1 MVYSRIKIFPMSG
14 VGLSIPL
21 NTEYEGWV
29 AQILNGSFGA
39 NKEYNFTGNV
49 VTTVMDKPIDINMR
63 LTPTVP
69 VPSRSARSFLDVL
82 ANGSNITVQLNDDSL
97 MAPSINYKLNETD
110 TYTKPS
116 VVFNRKVVWKQD
128 CVVRE
133 IKYNYSDSP
142 ATIDFTITTKNP
154 VLYGPELSLYM
165 GFGNQTWSQ
174 SITNT
179 QEILDKLYTQ
189 IGYLDIVRL
198 RIGLPPVGNTGYQ
211 IFNRGLTQ
219 FHAYVNGSS
228 TTENGLFDM
237 TKSETGG
244 RLFNISGGYQ
254 ALSSTCYASEAYPAI
269 SVNDISAFMKNF
281 SRQPVKF
288 KVPNYGNCFVAM
300 DLVMT
305 RKGL

>member
-1 MVYSRIKIFPMSG
+1 MVYSTLKILPLSG
-14 VGLSIPL
+14 MGLSIPL
-21 NTEYEGWV
+21 NVERDGWV
-29 AQILNGSFGA
+29 AQILNGSFGV

-49 VTTVMDKPIDINMR
+49 VTTVTDKPIDINVR

-69 VPSRSARSFLDVL
+69 VPEKSARSFLDIL
-82 ANGSNITVQLNDDSL
+82 ANGSDLNVQLVDDSIK
-97 MAPSINYKLNETD
+97 APSINYSLNETN

-116 VVFNRKVVWKQD
+116 VLFNRKVIWKQD

-133 IKYNYSDSP
+133 IKYNYSDHP
-142 ATIDFTITTKNP
+142 ATIEFTITTKNP
-154 VLYGPELSLYM
+154 VLYGPEFSLYM
-165 GFGNQTWSQ
+165 GFGNQTWPQ

-179 QEILDKLYTQ
+179 QEILDKLYTE

-198 RIGLPPVGNTGYQ
+198 RIGLPPIGNSSYQ

-219 FHAYVNGSS
+219 FHAYVTGSS

-237 TKSETGG
+237 TKNKQGG
-244 RLFNISGGYQ
+244 RLFTITGGYQ
-254 ALSSTCYASEAYPAI
+254 ALSATCYASEAYPAI

-288 KVPNYGNCFVAM
+288 NVPNYGSCFVAM

>member
-1 MVYSRIKIFPMSG
+1 MVYSMLKIFPTSG
-14 VGLSIPL
+14 IGASISL
-21 NTEYEGWV
+21 NEEREGWV
-29 AQILNGSFGA
+29 AQILNGSFGV

-49 VTTVMDKPIDINMR
+49 VTTVTDKPIDINVR

-69 VPSRSARSFLDVL
+69 IPEKPARYFLDVL
-82 ANGSNITVQLNDDSL
+82 ANGSDLTVQLVDDSIK
-97 MAPSINYKLNETD
+97 APSINYKLNETN

-116 VVFNRKVVWKQD
+116 ILLNRKVIWKQD

-133 IKYNYSDSP
+133 IKYNYSDRP
-142 ATIDFTITTKNP
+142 ATIEFTITTKNP
-154 VLYGPELSLYM
+154 VLYGPEFSLYM

-198 RIGLPPVGNTGYQ
+198 RIGLPPVGNTSYQ

-237 TKSETGG
+237 TKSPTGG

-254 ALSSTCYASEAYPAI
+254 ALSSLCYSSEAYPAI

-281 SRQPVKF
+281 SRPPAKF
-288 KVPNYGNCFVAM
+288 NIPNYGSCFVAM
-300 DLVMT
+300 DLVMM

>member
-1 MVYSRIKIFPMSG
+1 MAYSRIKIFPTSG

-21 NTEYEGWV
+21 NAEYEGWV

-49 VTTVMDKPIDINMR
+49 VTTVTDKPIDINMR

-69 VPSRSARSFLDVL
+69 VPSRSARSFLDIL
-82 ANGSNITVQLNDDSL
+82 ANGSDITVQLNDDSL

-116 VVFNRKVVWKQD
+116 VFFNRKVVWKQD
-128 CVVRE
+128 CVIRE

-142 ATIDFTITTKNP
+142 ATIEFTITTKNP

-288 KVPNYGNCFVAM
+288 NVPNYGKCFVAM

>member
-1 MVYSRIKIFPMSG
+1 MAYSMLKIFPMSG
-14 VGLSIPL
+14 LGMSIPL
-21 NTEYEGWV
+21 NVEKEGWV
-29 AQILNGSFGA
+29 AQILNGSFGI

-49 VTTVMDKPIDINMR
+49 VTTVTDKPIDINVR

-69 VPSRSARSFLDVL
+69 IPEKPARYFLDVL
-82 ANGSNITVQLNDDSL
+82 SNGSDLTVQLVDDGIQ
-97 MAPSINYKLNETD
+97 APSINYKLNETN

-116 VVFNRKVVWKQD
+116 VLFNRKVTWKQG

-142 ATIDFTITTKNP
+142 AAIEFTITTKNP
-154 VLYGPELSLYM
+154 VLYGPEFSLYI
-165 GFGNQTWSQ
+165 GFGNQTWPQ

-189 IGYLDIVRL
+189 IGYLDITRL
-198 RIGLPPVGNTGYQ
+198 RIGLPPVGNTSYQ

-237 TKSETGG
+237 TKTETGG
-244 RLFNISGGYQ
+244 RLFNITGGYQ

-269 SVNDISAFMKNF
+269 SVNDISAFMRNF
-281 SRQPVKF
+281 SRQPAKF
-288 KVPNYGNCFVAM
+288 NISNYGSCFVAM

>member
-1 MVYSRIKIFPMSG
+1 MVYSMLKIFPTSG
-14 VGLSIPL
+14 IGASIPL
-21 NTEYEGWV
+21 NAEREGWV
-29 AQILNGSFGA
+29 AQILNGSFGV

-49 VTTVMDKPIDINMR
+49 VTTVTDKPIDINVR

-69 VPSRSARSFLDVL
+69 IPEKPARYFLDVL
-82 ANGSNITVQLNDDSL
+82 ANGSDLTVQLVDDSFK
-97 MAPSINYKLNETD
+97 APSINYKLNETN

-116 VVFNRKVVWKQD
+116 ILFNRKVIWKQD

-133 IKYNYSDSP
+133 IKYNYSDHP
-142 ATIDFTITTKNP
+142 ATIEFTITTKNP
-154 VLYGPELSLYM
+154 VLYGPEFSLYM

-189 IGYLDIVRL
+189 IGYLDIIRL

-211 IFNRGLTQ
+211 IFNQGLTQ

-237 TKSETGG
+237 NKSPTGG

-254 ALSSTCYASEAYPAI
+254 ALSSLCYSSEAYPAI

-281 SRQPVKF
+281 SRQPAKF
-288 KVPNYGNCFVAM
+288 NIPNYGSCFVAM
-300 DLVMT
+300 DLVMM

>member
-1 MVYSRIKIFPMSG
+1 MVYSMLKIFPTSG
-14 VGLSIPL
+14 IGASIPL
-21 NTEYEGWV
+21 NEEREGWV
-29 AQILNGSFGA
+29 AQILNGSFGV

-49 VTTVMDKPIDINMR
+49 VTTVTDKPIDINVR

-69 VPSRSARSFLDVL
+69 IPEKPARYFLDVL
-82 ANGSNITVQLNDDSL
+82 ANGSDLTVQLVDNSVK
-97 MAPSINYKLNETD
+97 APSINYKLNETN

-116 VVFNRKVVWKQD
+116 ILFNRKVIWKQD

-133 IKYNYSDSP
+133 IKYNYSDRP
-142 ATIDFTITTKNP
+142 ATIEFTITTKNP
-154 VLYGPELSLYM
+154 VLYGPEFSLYM
-165 GFGNQTWSQ
+165 GLGNQTWPQ

-179 QEILDKLYTQ
+179 QEILDNLYTQ
-189 IGYLDIVRL
+189 IGYLDIIRL

-237 TKSETGG
+237 NKSPTGG
-244 RLFNISGGYQ
+244 RLFKISGGYQ
-254 ALSSTCYASEAYPAI
+254 ALSSLCYSSEAYPAI

-281 SRQPVKF
+281 SRQPAKF
-288 KVPNYGNCFVAM
+288 NIPNYGSCFVAM
-300 DLVMT
+300 DLVMM

>member
-1 MVYSRIKIFPMSG
+1 MTYSMLKIFPSSG
-14 VGLSIPL
+14 VGMAIPL
-21 NTEYEGWV
+21 NEEKEGWV
-29 AQILNGSFGA
+29 AQILNGSFSA

-49 VTTVMDKPIDINMR
+49 VTTVMDKPIDINVR

-69 VPSRSARSFLDVL
+69 IPEKPARHFLDVL
-82 ANGSNITVQLNDDSL
+82 ANGSDLNVQLVDDSIK
-97 MAPSINYKLNETD
+97 APSIDYTLNETN

-116 VVFNRKVVWKQD
+116 VSFNRKVTWKQG
-128 CVVRE
+128 CVIRE
-133 IKYNYSDSP
+133 IKYNYSDHP
-142 ATIDFTITTKNP
+142 ATIEFTITTKNP
-154 VLYGPELSLYM
+154 VLYGPEFTLYM
-165 GFGNQTWSQ
+165 GFGNQTWPQ

-179 QEILDKLYTQ
+179 QEILDKLYAQ
-189 IGYLDIVRL
+189 IGYLDIIRL
-198 RIGLPPVGNTGYQ
+198 RIGLPPVGDTNYQ

-237 TKSETGG
+237 TKTSTGG
-244 RLFNISGGYQ
+244 RQFVITGGYKAQ
-254 ALSSTCYASEAYPAI
+254 SSTCYASEAYPAI

-281 SRQPVKF
+281 SRSPVKF
-288 KVPNYGNCFVAM
+288 NVPNYGNCFVAM

>member
-1 MVYSRIKIFPMSG
+1 MAYSMLKLFPMSG
-14 VGLSIPL
+14 VGLSVPL
-21 NTEYEGWV
+21 NVEQNGWV
-29 AQILNGSFGA
+29 AQILNGSFGV

-49 VTTVMDKPIDINMR
+49 VTTVTDKPIDINVR

-69 VPSRSARSFLDVL
+69 IPEKPARYFLDVL
-82 ANGSNITVQLNDDSL
+82 ANSSDITVQLIDESIK
-97 MAPSINYKLNETD
+97 APSIDYKRNETN

-116 VVFNRKVVWKQD
+116 ILFNRKVIWKQG
-128 CVVRE
+128 CVIRE

-142 ATIDFTITTKNP
+142 ATIEFTITTTNP
-154 VLYGPELSLYM
+154 VLYGPEFSLYM
-165 GFGNQTWSQ
+165 GLGNQTWPQ

-198 RIGLPPVGNTGYQ
+198 RIGLLPVGNSSYQ
-211 IFNRGLTQ
+211 IFNQGLTQ

-228 TTENGLFDM
+228 TSESGLFDM

-244 RLFNISGGYQ
+244 RNFAITGGYQ
-254 ALSSTCYASEAYPAI
+254 ALSSTCYASEAYPLI
-269 SVNDISAFMKNF
+269 SVNDISAFVRNLRM
-281 SRQPVKF
+281 PAKF
-288 KVPNYGNCFVAM
+288 NVSNYGNCFIAM

>member
-1 MVYSRIKIFPMSG
+1 MVYSMLKIFPMSG
-14 VGLSIPL
+14 VGMSIPL
-21 NTEYEGWV
+21 NVESEGWV
-29 AQILNGSFGA
+29 GQILNGSFGI

-49 VTTVMDKPIDINMR
+49 VTTVTDKPIDINVR

-69 VPSRSARSFLDVL
+69 IPEKPARYFLDVL
-82 ANGSNITVQLNDDSL
+82 ANGSELTVQLVDEGVK
-97 MAPSINYKLNETD
+97 APSINYKLNETN

-116 VVFNRKVVWKQD
+116 ILFNRKVTWKQT

-133 IKYNYSDSP
+133 IKYNYSDNP
-142 ATIDFTITTKNP
+142 ATIEFTITTKNP
-154 VLYGPELSLYM
+154 VLYGPEFSLYM
-165 GFGNQTWSQ
+165 GFGNQTWPQ
-174 SITNT
+174 SIVNT

-198 RIGLPPVGNTGYQ
+198 RIGLLPVGNSSYQ

-237 TKSETGG
+237 TKSETGE
-244 RLFNISGGYQ
+244 RLFSITGGYQ
-254 ALSSTCYASEAYPAI
+254 ALSSTCYASEAYPTI
-269 SVNDISAFMKNF
+269 SVNDISAFMKNL
-281 SRQPVKF
+281 RVPAKF
-288 KVPNYGNCFVAM
+288 NVPNYGNCFIAM